1 MILFMNGAMKLMK
14 NKEAVMIKAVNVE
27 KQYMINKVNNLVL
40 NAVSIEINDKELVA
54 ITGKSGAG
62 KSTLIKILSTID
74 SPTRGKVE
82 YKNERIDNLN
92 QKEAAKLRL
101 NEFGFV
107 FQNYLLID
115 TLNVYDN
122 IVISSALSGKEINKD
137 FVYELCELLNLKDKL
152 NKMPKQLSGGEQQR
166 VAIARAVSNKPQIIF
181 ADEPTGNLDSK
192 NSEIVYDM
200 LLECKK
206 VYNQTVLLVTHNTEL
221 SKKADRILEI
231 RDGQVY
237 E

>member
-1 MILFMNGAMKLMK
+1 MNGVMRLMK

-40 NAVSIEINDKELVA
+40 NNVSIEINDKELVA

-74 SPTRGKVE
+74 SPTKGKVE

-122 IVISSALSGKEINKD
+122 IVISSALTGKEVNKD
-137 FVYELCELLNLKDKL
+137 FVNELCELLNLKDKL

-166 VAIARAVSNKPQIIF
+166 VAIARAISNKPQIIF

-192 NSEIVYDM
+192 NSEIVFDM

-206 VYNQTVLLVTHNTEL
+206 KYNQTILLVTHNTEL